1 MPKNDTSPQLLL
13 LHETAP
19 EVCEEIG
26 LKWSEAKALFA
37 AKLISFNP
45 KTSSALTETQADE
58 LRFVGSL
65 MAVCN
70 STDLLKN
77 ILSSLTRPYAY
88 STAKIYYSWHHREW
102 LQIPEEL
109 SLSSEVV
116 SDYFQDLADSGELNE
131 LIGHKANVTSAI
143 KKVRGAAVLRTQKSN
158 KKP

>member
-1 MPKNDTSPQLLL
+1 MPKNHTSPQLLL
-13 LHETAP
+13 LHQTAP

-26 LKWSEAKALFA
+26 FKWSGAKALFA

-45 KTSSALTETQADE
+45 NTSSALTETQADE

-116 SDYFQDLADSGELNE
+116 SDYFQDLADSGELDE

-143 KKVRGAAVLRTQKSN
+143 KKVRGAAKRAPK
-158 KKP
+158 